1 MAFTSNVQYLWPPNF
16 TEGSDTMGGT
26 QRRIVVKATGVSSD
40 ATDASDTLIV
50 DRSDLLGPA
59 GTVPSKLILEQVSWT
74 MDGYDSILL
83 EMDEATDEEILRLS
97 GHEGSLDF
105 RAEGGITPV
114 SAFASAGDGDVFIT
128 TTGGA
133 ALSNYSIILTFRLKA

>member
-1 MAFTSNVQYLWPPNF
+1 MAFTSDVQYIWPPNF
-16 TEGSDTMGGT
+16 TEGSDTMSGT
-26 QRRIVVKATGVSSD
+26 QRRIIVKATGVSSD
-40 ATDASDTLIV
+40 ATDAADQLIV

-59 GTVPSKLILEQVSWT
+59 GAVPSKLILEQVKWT

-97 GHEGSLDF
+97 GSAGHWDF
-105 RAEGGITPV
+105 RAEGGWTPV

-128 TTGGA
+128 TTGAA
-133 ALSNYSIILTFRLKA
+133 ALSNYSIILYFRLKA